1 MTRSKS
7 SHRWLREHFDDT
19 YVQRARREGLRS
31 RAAYKLLELQGRYR
45 LMRPG
50 DTVVDLGAAP
60 GGWSQVAAGV
70 VGDQGRVVAC
80 DLLPMDSVAGVDFVA
95 GDFTEQAVYE
105 RLLDAVGRAPVDL
118 VISDMAPNLSGNAAI
133 DQPRAMELA
142 ELAFELAG
150 KTLRQNGA
158 LVVKLFQ
165 GEGFDAFLRAVRDQ
179 FSAVRGVKPAA
190 SRPRSREQYLV
201 ATGFRRE
208 VG

>member
-165 GEGFDAFLRAVRDQ
+165 GEGFDAFLRVVRDQ

>member
-31 RAAYKLLELQGRYR
+31 RAAYKLLELQGRDR

-80 DLLPMDSVAGVDFVA
+80 DLLPMDGVAGVDFVA

>member
-19 YVQRARREGLRS
+19 YVQRAQREGLRS
-31 RAAYKLLELQGRYR
+31 RAAYKLLELQDRHR
-45 LMRPG
+45 LMCPG
-50 DTVVDLGAAP
+50 DTVIDLGAAP

-70 VGDQGRVVAC
+70 VGDRGRVVAC
-80 DLLPMDSVAGVDFVA
+80 DLLPMDSVAGVELIA

-105 RLLDAVGRAPVDL
+105 RLLNALGGAPVDL

-142 ELAFELAG
+142 ELAFELAEQ
-150 KTLRQNGA
+150 TLRQNGG

-165 GEGFDAFLRAVRDQ
+165 GEGFDAFLRTVRER

-201 ATGFRRE
+201 ATGFRRKA
-208 VG
+208 G

>member
-1 MTRSKS
+1 M
-7 SHRWLREHFDDT
+7 
-19 YVQRARREGLRS
+19 
-31 RAAYKLLELQGRYR
+31 
-45 LMRPG
+45 
-50 DTVVDLGAAP
+50 VDLGAAP

>member
-70 VGDQGRVVAC
+70 VGNQGRVVAC